1 MSDLETLAENR
12 SNQRSRTLQGATILI
27 DKNSTF
33 SCQIK
38 NRHDNGF
45 GLKIGNSNGIPD
57 EFQLI
62 DEKND
67 VCYNVT
73 VVWRKRT
80 MLGVQIVD

>member
-1 MSDLETLAENR
+1 MSDLETLEENR
-12 SNQRSRTLQGATILI
+12 TKARNRTLQGAKILV

-33 SCQIK
+33 TCQIK

-45 GLKIGNSNGIPD
+45 GLKLGNSNGIPD
-57 EFQLI
+57 AFKLV

-67 VCYNVT
+67 ICYNVV

>member
-1 MSDLETLAENR
+1 MSDLETLEENR
-12 SNQRSRTLQGATILI
+12 TKARNRTLQGAKILV

-33 SCQIK
+33 TCQIK

-57 EFQLI
+57 AFQLV

-67 VCYNVT
+67 ICYNVA

-80 MLGVQIVD
+80 MLGVQIID